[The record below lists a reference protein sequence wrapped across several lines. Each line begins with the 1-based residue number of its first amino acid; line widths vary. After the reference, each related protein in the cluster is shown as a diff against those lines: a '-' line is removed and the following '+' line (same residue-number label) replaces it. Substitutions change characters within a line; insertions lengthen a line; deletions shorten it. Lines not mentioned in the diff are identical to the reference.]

1 MDVSGTSGFIRSQDR
16 SLVSPRPGRG
26 CSRYKHHQYPFLFVT
41 VLHVQSQTARRDFMR
56 ILWNLRKVQFHK
68 PSSRPRIITALCAIS
83 MSTATS
89 ENSAYDFVVKN
100 KNGEPVALKSI
111 AGGKVSLFVNVASQC
126 GFTPQYKGLQEL
138 QEKYIECLLIERT
151 TVPNPFVPV

>member
-1 MDVSGTSGFIRSQDR
+1 
-16 SLVSPRPGRG
+16 
-26 CSRYKHHQYPFLFVT
+26 
-41 VLHVQSQTARRDFMR
+41 
-56 ILWNLRKVQFHK
+56 
-68 PSSRPRIITALCAIS
+68 